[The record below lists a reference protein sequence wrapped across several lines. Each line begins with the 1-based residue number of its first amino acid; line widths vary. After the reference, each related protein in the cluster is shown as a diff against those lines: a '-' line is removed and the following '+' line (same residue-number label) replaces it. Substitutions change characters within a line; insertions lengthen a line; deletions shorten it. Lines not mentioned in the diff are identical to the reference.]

1 MTILASIARDHG
13 RAVLV
18 VTHDTRLLEFAD
30 RSLYIENG
38 ALTHEE
44 RPGGKRVSAPRLNA
58 SCAGHPS

>member
-30 RSLYIENG
+30 RILYIEDG

-44 RPGGKRVSAPRLNA
+44 QPGANVYRLRA
-58 SCAGHPS
+58 